1 MTGVNKPREGKG
13 AEGKRLVERN
23 RRKRKGGR
31 GGEGFGRGKGGT
43 EGKERKKGIHVDQK
57 GREEKRRERNK

>member
-31 GGEGFGRGKGGT
+31 GGE
-43 EGKERKKGIHVDQK
+43 KEEQK
-57 GREEKRRERNK
+57 EKRERREYM